1 MSSDL
6 SQFNDA
12 FFEEASEH
20 MTSIE
25 DGLLQLEQ
33 RPSDLELLATIF
45 RSAHS
50 IKGVAGMLG
59 FTGVAQFTHKMETL
73 LDQLRNGKLA
83 VTPQSRISCCDVRMS

>member
-1 MSSDL
+1 MSGDL

-20 MTSIE
+20 MTNIE

-33 RPSDLELLATIF
+33 RPTDLDLLNTIF

-59 FTGVAQFTHKMETL
+59 FQPKAFFE
-73 LDQLRNGKLA
+73 A
-83 VTPQSRISCCDVRMS
+83 TPESATPPKVKF